1 MKPRQPYLIALLF
14 ALIFSSCSPEDN
26 TSTTPEDPNV
36 FIFNGVSY
44 PLVSAIITDENTT
57 TNAPSDIGIS
67 LFNKTSSEITGNED
81 LDTVAFVYFDIH
93 TGSLENT
100 TYDTIEDYD
109 ISINGSFVDSE
120 FNPGTILL
128 SDNDPDA
135 DVFAQSGSVTITNF
149 TAYNIVFTFT
159 FTRTDG
165 QVITGRYDGNYLA
178 PNGIN

>member
-1 MKPRQPYLIALLF
+1 
-14 ALIFSSCSPEDN
+14 
-26 TSTTPEDPNV
+26 
-36 FIFNGVSY
+36 
-44 PLVSAIITDENTT
+44 
-57 TNAPSDIGIS
+57 
-67 LFNKTSSEITGNED
+67 LFNKTSSQITSNVD
-81 LDTVAFVYFDIH
+81 LDDIAYVYFDLGTESIQ
-93 TGSLENT
+93 NT
-100 TYDTIEDYD
+100 TYNNIENYA
-109 ISINGSFVDSE
+109 ISINGSIVDSE

-128 SDNDPDA
+128 SNNDPDS

>member
-1 MKPRQPYLIALLF
+1 MSPKLPHLTALLF
-14 ALIFSSCSPEDN
+14 TIILISCSPEEN
-26 TSTTPEDPNV
+26 TSTTPEDTNE

-67 LFNKTSSEITGNED
+67 LFNKTSSEITGNGD
-81 LDTVAFVYFDIH
+81 LDAVAFVYFDIN
-93 TGSLENT
+93 TASLENT

-109 ISINGSFVDSE
+109 ISINSSFENGE

-149 TAYNIVFTFT
+149 TSYNIVFTFT

-165 QVITGRYDGNYLA
+165 QVITGSYDGNYLA